1 MEKFSPFQIIKQQ
14 DLELITILENY
25 SNYTNPTILYAYAEF
40 TRRKLIQNELIVSNI
55 EEFEK
60 KYLEFDNYDIN
71 SSIKAWCQKEGAE
84 SYDELYLT
92 FIGQE
97 KIQTDRILEK
107 NQTEK
112 NLKSKQRLRE
122 INPGYIAAAG
132 QSLKSVL
139 FVALIMIICSALG
152 FIGIYSSND
161 IETITT
167 IYKTLG
173 IVSLL
178 AWLIMLLMLYSAG
191 RNLENSVYN
200 K

>member
-1 MEKFSPFQIIKQQ
+1 MEKYSPFQIIKLQ
-14 DLELITILENY
+14 DVELISLLENY
-25 SNYTNPTILYAYAEF
+25 SNYTIPTILYSYAESN
-40 TRRKLIQNELIVSNI
+40 RRKLVHSNLVLKNI

-60 KYLEFDNYDIN
+60 KHLEFDNYDIN
-71 SSIKAWCQKEGAE
+71 ASILKWCEKEEAE

-92 FIGQE
+92 FISQE
-97 KIQTDRILEK
+97 KIQTERNLVKSQIE
-107 NQTEK
+107 N

-173 IVSLL
+173 IVSLV
-178 AWLIMLLMLYSAG
+178 AWLIMLIMLYSAG
-191 RNLENSVYN
+191 SSLENSVN
-200 K
+200 RK

>member
-1 MEKFSPFQIIKQQ
+1 MQ
-14 DLELITILENY
+14 DLELISILENY
-25 SNYTNPTILYAYAEF
+25 LNFTIPTILYAYAEF
-40 TRRKLIQNELIVSNI
+40 MRRKLIQNELIISNI

-71 SSIKAWCQKEGAE
+71 TSILKWCEKEGAK

-92 FIGQE
+92 FIGQT

-107 NQTEK
+107 IQTEK

-139 FVALIMIICSALG
+139 FVALIMIICSVLG

-161 IETITT
+161 IETINT

-173 IVSLL
+173 IVSLV

-191 RNLENSVYN
+191 SSLENSVN
-200 K
+200 TK